1 MHAENNF
8 PIIYILA
15 LEPSGDILGADLIK
29 ALNDETQGKIK
40 IIGVGGYQMKSNGLV
55 SLFNPKELSILGI
68 IEVIPKIFTI
78 IYRLCQII
86 LDINN
91 QKPDIFISIDSWG
104 FTGVVHRILK
114 LKFNSIRR
122 IRYVAP
128 QVWAWRPKRAKKI
141 SNWIH
146 HLLTLFPFEPNLF
159 EKHGLKSTWVGH
171 PIIHRLNYID
181 NGFSFR
187 KKRLISQKDLV
198 ITFLPGSR
206 ASEIKVHGPIFA
218 EIIKKLNKNY
228 TNFHILIPTIN
239 DFREDIEYIFKD
251 LKSIVSII
259 TDYNEKI
266 DAFSASNIALAS
278 SGTVSL
284 ELAMMKVPHII
295 TYRIN
300 FMSAFFFKHLS
311 LTKYVNIINYI
322 FDREI
327 IPELL
332 QSKCNAVDLYN
343 SLNSL
348 IIDKEKQLQ
357 QIEKFILIK
366 NKLLINKTNPSANAA
381 KVILSELQ
389 NK

>member
-1 MHAENNF
+1 MHSENNL

-29 ALNDETQGKIK
+29 ALNDEAKGKIK
-40 IIGVGGYQMKSNGLV
+40 IIGVGGEQMKSNGLV

-68 IEVIPKIFTI
+68 VEVLPKIFII
-78 IYRLCQII
+78 IYRLYQII
-86 LDINN
+86 LDISKK
-91 QKPDIFISIDSWG
+91 KPDIFISIDSWG
-104 FTGVVHRILK
+104 FTGFVHRILK
-114 LKFNSIRR
+114 LKLNSIRR

-146 HLLTLFPFEPNLF
+146 HLLTLFPFEPDLF
-159 EKHGLKSTWVGH
+159 ERHGLKSTWVGH

-187 KKRLISQKDLV
+187 KKRLISQNDLV

-206 ASEIKVHGPIFA
+206 VSEIKVHGPIFV

-228 TNFHILIPTIN
+228 PNFHIFIPTVKV
-239 DFREDIEYIFKD
+239 FKEEVEHIFKD
-251 LKSIVSII
+251 LKPLVSII
-259 TDYNEKI
+259 TDYDEKI
-266 DAFSASNIALAS
+266 DAFSATNVALAS

-300 FMSAFFFKHLS
+300 FLSAFFFKYLS

-322 FDREI
+322 YDREI
-327 IPELL
+327 VPELL

-343 SLNSL
+343 SLTSL
-348 IIDKEKQLQ
+348 ITDKEKQSQ
-357 QIEKFILIK
+357 QMEKFNLIK
-366 NKLLINKTNPSANAA
+366 NKLLINGTNPSKNAA

-389 NK
+389 K

>member
-1 MHAENNF
+1 MHSENNF

-29 ALNDETQGKIK
+29 ALNDEAQGKIK
-40 IIGVGGYQMKSNGLV
+40 IIGVGGEQMKSNGLV

-68 IEVIPKIFTI
+68 VEVLPKIFII
-78 IYRLCQII
+78 IYRLYQII
-86 LDINN
+86 LDISKK
-91 QKPDIFISIDSWG
+91 KPDIFISIDSWG
-104 FTGVVHRILK
+104 FTGFVHRILK
-114 LKFNSIRR
+114 LKLNSIRR

-146 HLLTLFPFEPNLF
+146 HLLTLFPFEPDLF
-159 EKHGLKSTWVGH
+159 ERHGLKSTWVGH

-187 KKRLISQKDLV
+187 KKRLISQNDLV

-206 ASEIKVHGPIFA
+206 VSEIKVHGPIFV

-228 TNFHILIPTIN
+228 PNFHIFIPTVKV
-239 DFREDIEYIFKD
+239 FKEEVEHIFKD
-251 LKSIVSII
+251 LKPLVSII
-259 TDYNEKI
+259 TDYDEKI
-266 DAFSASNIALAS
+266 DAFSATNVALAS

-300 FMSAFFFKHLS
+300 FLSAFFFKYLS

-322 FDREI
+322 YDREI
-327 IPELL
+327 VPELL

-343 SLNSL
+343 SLTSL
-348 IIDKEKQLQ
+348 ITDKEKQSQ
-357 QIEKFILIK
+357 QMEKFNLIK
-366 NKLLINKTNPSANAA
+366 NKLLINGTNPSKNAA

-389 NK
+389 K